1 MISTF
6 LKLVFLQIKQFQT
19 KVLVLS
25 KKKKNTSNP
34 DAEIEN
40 NGHGRW

>member
-1 MISTF
+1 MISTI

-19 KVLVLS
+19 RVLVLF
-25 KKKKNTSNP
+25 KKKKKKASNP

-40 NGHGRW
+40 NGHGR

>member
-19 KVLVLS
+19 KVLVPL
-25 KKKKNTSNP
+25 KKKNTSNP

-40 NGHGRW
+40 NGHGR

>member
-19 KVLVLS
+19 KVLVPLK

-40 NGHGRW
+40 NGHGR

>member
-1 MISTF
+1 MISTI

-19 KVLVLS
+19 RVLVLF
-25 KKKKNTSNP
+25 KKKKKASNP

-40 NGHGRW
+40 NGHGR

>member
-25 KKKKNTSNP
+25 KKKKKTQ
-34 DAEIEN
+34 ATQML
-40 NGHGRW
+40 R